1 MFRSAISAL
10 SSALVSTV
18 KETVGSYK
26 PTVENIANGPYSR
39 ILQQGIANMAYRSP
53 ILADIAQTAMHTFNI
68 EASKKKQIQ
77 EYVKSDS
84 SQWLREKTKS
94 TLGDG
99 ATDKKIDSMMI
110 DVVSKISKSIDKI
123 GVEET
128 KKSGKFKE
136 YEKFFEK
143 FTRQAEQEQREP
155 THAPDGS
162 EILNRIE
169 ANTRQTVNAI
179 EEIAM
184 RTGHGGMGGQAGHE
198 SGGLNPRSFVDPI
211 TGMPSIRA
219 GVGAIGGSFLAKV
232 FDESTLDRFAKK
244 ARGLFTKHEQTGNMN
259 AGTPSPQT
267 HAHTEPKK
275 QEKVEPIPTKPNIH
289 AFTENTSE
297 SARESNREDS
307 EQSDKLRNVSEEI
320 RDELKKLNKTTENK
334 EKEKI
339 TSSPGS
345 GQGAIASVLGGL
357 VGKYLGGTVGKF
369 ATRILSGQ
377 GARVAGKLM
386 GRLVPTVARTG
397 ILGTVGSVLSKIT
410 PIGRIASVL
419 SGVGSVAKAASVT
432 STTGGVAYKAGS
444 LVGRS
449 ATLGRTV
456 LSSARS
462 AIPSVAYKAGSLVG
476 RSATLGRTVLSSA
489 RSAIPSVAYKAG
501 SLVGRGL
508 SVLSKI
514 TPIGRIASVLSGVG
528 SLVGKSV
535 ATSGLPYTVAGS
547 AASKIIPASRGVLSG
562 IGSIASRV
570 MSSIPSVA
578 YKAGSLVGRGL
589 SVGKTV
595 LSSAGAGVSKA
606 AGSGVAKTLGKSF
619 LKKIPLIGAVAGLGF
634 GLQRLF
640 KGDFTGAAMEV
651 ASGAASTVP
660 GVGTAASVGMDV
672 ALAARDAKK
681 EAEGTQQVDPKA
693 ADSNTQ
699 QGSTPNIE
707 PAKSTPNI
715 PLPNTGSKLSNVTPS
730 EVNRSSHMERIAE
743 MKAKK
748 PEDSQQ
754 PVTINNIT
762 NNNSSGGGSGNGQSI
777 TSSMNAPVR
786 NKESSYERVQ
796 MQNFWP
802 RVA

>member
-1 MFRSAISAL
+1 
-10 SSALVSTV
+10 
-18 KETVGSYK
+18 
-26 PTVENIANGPYSR
+26 
-39 ILQQGIANMAYRSP
+39 
-53 ILADIAQTAMHTFNI
+53 
-68 EASKKKQIQ
+68 
-77 EYVKSDS
+77 
-84 SQWLREKTKS
+84 
-94 TLGDG
+94 
-99 ATDKKIDSMMI
+99 
-110 DVVSKISKSIDKI
+110 
-123 GVEET
+123 
-128 KKSGKFKE
+128 
-136 YEKFFEK
+136 
-143 FTRQAEQEQREP
+143 
-155 THAPDGS
+155 
-162 EILNRIE
+162 
-169 ANTRQTVNAI
+169 
-179 EEIAM
+179 
-184 RTGHGGMGGQAGHE
+184 
-198 SGGLNPRSFVDPI
+198 
-211 TGMPSIRA
+211 
-219 GVGAIGGSFLAKV
+219 
-232 FDESTLDRFAKK
+232 
-244 ARGLFTKHEQTGNMN
+244 
-259 AGTPSPQT
+259 
-267 HAHTEPKK
+267 
-275 QEKVEPIPTKPNIH
+275 
-289 AFTENTSE
+289 
-297 SARESNREDS
+297 
-307 EQSDKLRNVSEEI
+307 
-320 RDELKKLNKTTENK
+320 
-334 EKEKI
+334 
-339 TSSPGS
+339 
-345 GQGAIASVLGGL
+345 
-357 VGKYLGGTVGKF
+357 
-369 ATRILSGQ
+369 
-377 GARVAGKLM
+377 
-386 GRLVPTVARTG
+386 
-397 ILGTVGSVLSKIT
+397 
-410 PIGRIASVL
+410 
-419 SGVGSVAKAASVT
+419 
-432 STTGGVAYKAGS
+432 
-444 LVGRS
+444 
-449 ATLGRTV
+449 
-456 LSSARS
+456 
-462 AIPSVAYKAGSLVG
+462 
-476 RSATLGRTVLSSA
+476 
-489 RSAIPSVAYKAG
+489 
-501 SLVGRGL
+501 
-508 SVLSKI
+508 
-514 TPIGRIASVLSGVG
+514 
-528 SLVGKSV
+528 
-535 ATSGLPYTVAGS
+535 
-547 AASKIIPASRGVLSG
+547 
-562 IGSIASRV
+562 